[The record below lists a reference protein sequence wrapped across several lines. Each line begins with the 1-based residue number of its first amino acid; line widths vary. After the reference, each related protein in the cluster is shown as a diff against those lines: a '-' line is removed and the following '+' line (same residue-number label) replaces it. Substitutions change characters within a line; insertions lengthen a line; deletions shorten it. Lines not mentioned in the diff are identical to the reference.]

1 MAKLFNKI
9 WKYSFLGVLLSI
21 FIVPFLPLPS
31 EFSKYTAITFITIFL
46 FLTIVRLLFAMA
58 APPIVTARIEKDDR

>member
-21 FIVPFLPLPS
+21 FVVPFLPLPGD
-31 EFSKYTAITFITIFL
+31 FSKNTAITLTTIFL

-58 APPIVTARIEKDDR
+58 APPIVTVRIEKDDR

>member
-21 FIVPFLPLPS
+21 FIVPFLPLSS
-31 EFSKYTAITFITIFL
+31 EFSKYTAITFVTIFL

-58 APPIVTARIEKDDR
+58 APPIVTARIEKEDR